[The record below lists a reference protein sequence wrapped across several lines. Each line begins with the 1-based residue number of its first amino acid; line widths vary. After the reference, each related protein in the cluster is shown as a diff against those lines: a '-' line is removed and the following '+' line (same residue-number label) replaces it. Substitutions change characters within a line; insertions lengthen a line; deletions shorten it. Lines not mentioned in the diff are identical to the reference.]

1 MTNDIR
7 KILIVEDDSRI
18 AQNIS
23 KGLREKGFE
32 TEVAYDGLIGS
43 KLATANH
50 FDLIILD
57 INLPSMNGYEVCKI
71 IRQRDPNVPILM
83 LTALGEADDKIEGF
97 NVGADDYIVKPF
109 DFREL
114 LARVN
119 VFLKRSQS
127 DADNNNNNVLRVA
140 DLEIN
145 TDAKTVIRAGH
156 TIDLTPKE
164 LALLEYLVRNK
175 GRIVSKIDIAEKVWD
190 INFDSGTNVVEVY
203 INFLRKKIDRDYE
216 PKLIHTK
223 SGMGYVLKEDS

>member
-1 MTNDIR
+1 MNTDLKR
-7 KILIVEDDSRI
+7 ILIVEDDSRI

-23 KGLREKGFE
+23 KGLREKGFD

-43 KLATANH
+43 KIAAANH

-57 INLPSMNGYEVCKI
+57 INLPSMNGYEVCKN
-71 IRQRDPNVPILM
+71 IRQRDPNIPVLM

-97 NVGADDYIVKPF
+97 NVGADDYILKPF

-119 VFLKRSQS
+119 VFLKRSHS
-127 DADNNNNNVLRVA
+127 DTEPTGGNTLRVA

-145 TDAKTVIRAGH
+145 IDTKAVTRSGQTV
-156 TIDLTPKE
+156 DLTPKE

-175 GRIVSKIDIAEKVWD
+175 GRIVSKADIAEKVWD
-190 INFDSGTNVVEVY
+190 MNFDSGTNVVEVY
-203 INFLRKKIDRDYE
+203 INFLRKKIDRDFDT
-216 PKLIHTK
+216 KLIHTK
-223 SGMGYVLKEDS
+223 SGMGYVLKEDV

>member
-1 MTNDIR
+1 
-7 KILIVEDDSRI
+7 
-18 AQNIS
+18 
-23 KGLREKGFE
+23 
-32 TEVAYDGLIGS
+32 
-43 KLATANH
+43 
-50 FDLIILD
+50 
-57 INLPSMNGYEVCKI
+57 MNGYEVCKN

-127 DADNNNNNVLRVA
+127 DNDNASGNLLRVA

-145 TDAKTVIRAGH
+145 ADTKTVIRAGH
-156 TIDLTPKE
+156 NIDLTPKE

-175 GRIVSKIDIAEKVWD
+175 GRIVSKTDIAEKVWD
-190 INFDSGTNVVEVY
+190 MNFDSGTNVVEVY
-203 INFLRKKIDRDYE
+203 INFLRKKIDRDFD

-223 SGMGYVLKEDS
+223 SGMGYVLKEDT

>member
-1 MTNDIR
+1 MNTDLKR
-7 KILIVEDDSRI
+7 ILIVEDDSRI

-23 KGLREKGFE
+23 KGLREKGFD

-43 KLATANH
+43 KIAAANH

-57 INLPSMNGYEVCKI
+57 INLPSMNGYEVCKN
-71 IRQRDPNVPILM
+71 IRQRDPNIPVLM

-97 NVGADDYIVKPF
+97 NVGADDYILKPF

-119 VFLKRSQS
+119 VFLKRSHS
-127 DADNNNNNVLRVA
+127 VTEPTGGNTLRVA

-145 TDAKTVIRAGH
+145 IDTKAVTRSGQTV
-156 TIDLTPKE
+156 DLTPKE

-175 GRIVSKIDIAEKVWD
+175 GRIVSKADIAEKVWD
-190 INFDSGTNVVEVY
+190 MNFDSGTNVVEVY
-203 INFLRKKIDRDYE
+203 INFLRKKIDRDFDT
-216 PKLIHTK
+216 KLIHTK
-223 SGMGYVLKEDS
+223 SGMGYVLKEDV

>member
-1 MTNDIR
+1 MNTDLKR
-7 KILIVEDDSRI
+7 ILIVEDDSRI

-23 KGLREKGFE
+23 KGLREKGFD

-43 KLATANH
+43 KIAAANH

-57 INLPSMNGYEVCKI
+57 INLPSMNGYEVCKN
-71 IRQRDPNVPILM
+71 IRQRDPNVPVLM

-97 NVGADDYIVKPF
+97 NVGADDYILKPF

-119 VFLKRSQS
+119 VFLKRSHS
-127 DADNNNNNVLRVA
+127 DTEPTGGNTLRVA

-145 TDAKTVIRAGH
+145 IDTKAVTRSGQTV
-156 TIDLTPKE
+156 DLTPKE

-175 GRIVSKIDIAEKVWD
+175 GRIVSKADIAEKVWD
-190 INFDSGTNVVEVY
+190 MNFDSGTNVVEVY
-203 INFLRKKIDRDYE
+203 INFLRKKIDRDFDT
-216 PKLIHTK
+216 KLIHTK
-223 SGMGYVLKEDS
+223 SGMGYVLKEDV

>member
-1 MTNDIR
+1 MTHDAK

-32 TEVAYDGLIGS
+32 TEIAYDGLIGS
-43 KLATANH
+43 KIATAHH
-50 FDLIILD
+50 FDLVILD
-57 INLPSMNGYEVCKI
+57 INLPSMNGYEVCKL
-71 IRQRDPNVPILM
+71 IRQRDPNVPVLM
-83 LTALGEADDKIEGF
+83 LTALGEPDDKIEGF

-127 DADNNNNNVLRVA
+127 DADNTGGNILRVA

-145 TDAKTVIRAGH
+145 TDTKIVVRANH
-156 TIDLTPKE
+156 AIDLTPKE

-175 GRIVSKIDIAEKVWD
+175 GRVVSKTDIAEKVWD
-190 INFDSGTNVVEVY
+190 MNFDSGTNVVEVY
-203 INFLRKKIDRDYE
+203 INFLRKKIDRDFDT
-216 PKLIHTK
+216 KLIHTK